1 MGLKSWVRDILGI
14 NEILDDR
21 EAIRGLIGEILRV
34 SALQAETTMRMTSA
48 LESVFNA
55 YTTDGTP
62 PEGRH
67 ITEEYEI
74 AILEQADHD
83 RRN

>member
-1 MGLKSWVRDILGI
+1 MGLKTWVRGILGVD
-14 NEILDDR
+14 EILDDR
-21 EAIRGLIGEILRV
+21 EAIRELITEILRV
-34 SALQAETTMRMTSA
+34 SALQAETTVRLTA
-48 LESVFNA
+48 AIESVFNA
-55 YTTDGTP
+55 YATDGTP

-67 ITEEYEI
+67 MTDEYEI